1 MASLA
6 FVSGNKCTHF
16 FVYNSLLD
24 TGSPASFVH
33 RSLLPEDIAV
43 GKLTYSTY
51 KGLRGIKFYTYC
63 AVQCYIKIGCQ
74 INPVSLMIIPD
85 NATPLPLLIGR
96 DVLQIFNSFAL
107 WNVAS
112 DCNVRGPSNDMAT
125 ASLQV
130 NISWSEL
137 SVRDLDLQ
145 IDFSYRDIFLIEPDL
160 ANDVD
165 VCPTLRLETS
175 PELNRII
182 NKNYINF
189 DRSKVTPLEYE
200 MRIQLTLLCSTTK
213 VIIR

>member
-1 MASLA
+1 
-6 FVSGNKCTHF
+6 
-16 FVYNSLLD
+16 
-24 TGSPASFVH
+24 
-33 RSLLPEDIAV
+33 
-43 GKLTYSTY
+43 
-51 KGLRGIKFYTYC
+51 
-63 AVQCYIKIGCQ
+63 
-74 INPVSLMIIPD
+74 MIIPD

-125 ASLQV
+125 ASLEV
-130 NISWSEL
+130 NISGSEL